1 MSRPF
6 SERRVRSRMERCT
19 FKPAG
24 VPARNLEHVMLR
36 FDQAEAIRLADL
48 EGLYQEAAALR
59 MGVSRQTFGRIVESA
74 RRVVADAIINGK
86 CLRIDGGEV
95 IVDDKGE
102 RTMKIAVA
110 ARDGLVDAHFGHCEH
125 FMVYS
130 LDTEKKIVAEEKI
143 DSPEGCGCKS
153 NIAGI
158 LARTGVTHMVA
169 GNMGEGAVHVLQ
181 AHGIDVVRGASG
193 NAREAAE
200 RFAEGTLADSGE
212 PCAGHGSSHAH
223 GADCGHAD

>member
-1 MSRPF
+1 
-6 SERRVRSRMERCT
+6 MEQCT

-24 VPARNLEHVMLR
+24 VPSSNLEHVTLR
-36 FDQAEAIRLADL
+36 LDQAEAIRLADL

-86 CLRIDGGEV
+86 YLRIDGGEV

-102 RTMKIAVA
+102 RTMKVAVP

-130 LDTEKKIVAEEKI
+130 LDKEKKIVAEEKI
-143 DSPEGCGCKS
+143 DSLEGCGCKS
-153 NIAGI
+153 NIAGV

-181 AHGIDVVRGASG
+181 AHGIDVIRGASG
-193 NAREAAE
+193 NTREAAE
-200 RFAEGTLADSGE
+200 RFAAGTLDDSGQ
-212 PCAGHGSSHAH
+212 PCAGHAGGHAH
-223 GADCGHAD
+223 GTDCGHTT